1 MLRSSAFPQF
11 SVQNKKVKDTN
22 LTVIQGD
29 FENIDA
35 IKTTVKDA
43 DYVIC
48 CAAGNLKG
56 KPYKMIMGPF
66 VERLWPILEAN
77 TSTKVFLYQAGM
89 LSPKL
94 GETLS
99 FGMRTMKGIFGCLVG
114 GLDPMIAD
122 NDSVIEFMASKKSTP
137 FSVIVT
143 RPGNLKE
150 AESTGVPLK
159 GSVSAPSMSQS
170 KTSLFTARI
179 PTLYPKVKKP

>member
-1 MLRSSAFPQF
+1 
-11 SVQNKKVKDTN
+11 
-22 LTVIQGD
+22 
-29 FENIDA
+29 
-35 IKTTVKDA
+35 
-43 DYVIC
+43 
-48 CAAGNLKG
+48 
-56 KPYKMIMGPF
+56 MGPF